1 MKELYTLN
9 TDNNNYVLSIA
20 HTPNDNIELDLSEYD
35 LTHLNAYKLVDGAL
49 VLDEDKLAEMLAA
62 EKKAEN
68 DVEISRLKAELASTD
83 YQIIKC
89 SECQLLGKD
98 IPYDVAELHE
108 KRQAIRDKLNK
119 LEE

>member
-1 MKELYTLN
+1 MKEFYTLN
-9 TDNNNYVLSIA
+9 TDTNNYVLSIA
-20 HTPNDNIELDLSEYD
+20 HTSNDNIELDLSDYD
-35 LTHLNAYKLVDGAL
+35 LTHLNTYKLVDGAL

-68 DVEISRLKAELASTD
+68 DVEIARLKAELAATD

-89 SECQLLGKD
+89 SECQLLGQD
-98 IPYDVAELHE
+98 MPYDVAELHE
-108 KRQAIRDKLNK
+108 KRQVIRDKINK